1 MSLVEQRVEGLAVWA
16 GGELVICQTTCQIL
30 CRSDAGLVGVPRP
43 PAQRLLG
50 GAGSGGTRA
59 ESA

>member
-30 CRSDAGLVGVPRP
+30 CRSDAGLVGVPP
-43 PAQRLLG
+43 TPSKTF
-50 GAGSGGTRA
+50 AGWGQFWRDTC
-59 ESA
+59 